1 MKRILALCAILFAL
15 PVFASSRNIDIV
27 KAGAKE
33 GLGKDNAPVIQKA
46 VDKLSLAGGGTVT
59 VPAGEFLTGPIE
71 LKSGVELHLEMGARL
86 VGIADK
92 AAYEKAHMVVNGE
105 KSPFSSLIYAYQQK
119 NIAITGLGTIDGQG
133 GDPAFKTKEDPGGRP
148 MIILF
153 RDCKNVVVSDIRL
166 QHSAHWV
173 QYYTGCE
180 GVRVSGV
187 KVYSHTNYNNDG
199 IDIESRDVV
208 VSNCIFDCE
217 DDAICLKGLS
227 EKFCENVS
235 VTNCVAASNCNAVKL
250 GTASVYGYRNVTIS
264 NITIRHAS
272 EDNFRR
278 WSTKV
283 AGITAPVTVISG
295 IALEVVD
302 GGILENVSIS
312 NISMRD
318 VQTPIFIRM
327 ARRNASQLPGGSRM
341 KGITIS
347 GVTAVCES
355 MMSSSITGVPG
366 LYPEEIYLSD
376 IDITAPGGGT
386 AEMAAIPVPES
397 EKSYPE
403 NRCLGHSLPA
413 SGLYIRHANNVY
425 LSNVRFHFRKP
436 DDRPLIVTDDCS
448 NVVQR

>member
-312 NISMRD
+312 NISMRA